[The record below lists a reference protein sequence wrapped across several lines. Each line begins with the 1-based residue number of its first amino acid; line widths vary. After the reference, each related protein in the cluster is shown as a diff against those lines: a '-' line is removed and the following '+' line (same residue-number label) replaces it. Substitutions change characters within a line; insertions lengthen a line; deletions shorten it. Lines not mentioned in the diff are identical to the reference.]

1 VTDTARVLV
10 VDDDPTIREML
21 TEYLASHGYE
31 VSVSQ
36 DGASM
41 RAEIERALPDVIL
54 LDVQM
59 PGEDGLTLAR
69 YLRER
74 YDVGIIMVTG
84 AADTIDR
91 VIGLEM
97 GADDYIGKPFDPRE
111 LRARLK
117 SVLRRLQARPP
128 GASTAGH
135 EPVAAADVLAPPP
148 VHALASPPPGGRRVR
163 IGDCTLDLVS
173 HQLFDRDARE
183 IRITTMEFDLL
194 KVFAARPNQVLSR
207 DQLLTLT
214 RNREWEPFDRS
225 IDIRIA
231 RLRRKIEADP
241 ENPQAIRTVRG
252 IGYMYVPPP

>member
-1 VTDTARVLV
+1 
-10 VDDDPTIREML
+10 
-21 TEYLASHGYE
+21 
-31 VSVSQ
+31 Q

-97 GADDYIGKPFDPRE
+97 GADDYLGKPFDPRE

-117 SVLRRLQARPP
+117 SVLRRLQARPS
-128 GASTAGH
+128 GAGAAVAD
-135 EPVAAADVLAPPP
+135 EPPAAAP
-148 VHALASPPPGGRRVR
+148 ASLQPAGRRVR

-173 HQLFDRDARE
+173 HQLFDRE
-183 IRITTMEFDLL
+183 GSEVRITTMEFDLL
-194 KVFAARPNQVLSR
+194 KV
-207 DQLLTLT
+207 
-214 RNREWEPFDRS
+214 
-225 IDIRIA
+225 
-231 RLRRKIEADP
+231 
-241 ENPQAIRTVRG
+241 
-252 IGYMYVPPP
+252 